1 MFPRRPVTR
10 QKDRHFM
17 TAIRQ
22 RARERTDRISQASGL
37 DEGEQLAGRVDDF
50 HRSTMDT
57 TVS

>member
-1 MFPRRPVTR
+1 
-10 QKDRHFM
+10 M

-22 RARERTDRISQASGL
+22 RAGERTDRIGQASGL

>member
-10 QKDRHFM
+10 QKDRHLM

-22 RARERTDRISQASGL
+22 CAGERADRIGQASGL